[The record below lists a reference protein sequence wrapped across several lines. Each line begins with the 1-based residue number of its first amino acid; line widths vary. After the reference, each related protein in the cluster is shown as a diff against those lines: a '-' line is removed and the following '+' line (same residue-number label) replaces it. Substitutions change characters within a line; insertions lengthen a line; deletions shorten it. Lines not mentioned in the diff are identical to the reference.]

1 MKKVLSVRFSN
12 GSGTPSKAPRTQS
25 ETLRT
30 PLNVPARPRWW
41 LLWGIWGLWWQWR
54 FFTASSQLWEFS
66 FLSAVCRRHPLH
78 KDLIEIGN
86 IFFESTKQSSIIKWV
101 ANDSGVLLNIFNDL
115 CVCAIDHHVPHRV
128 CFKVPLVQ
136 VQVHLG
142 YRLSGLGLG
151 LGGLEQSLW
160 VGSSRNF
167 SSSPH
172 RQVQVHLSCASVDLA
187 LTQGTWAESTKL
199 VDFPTQLTCT
209 GIYICCVPWQS

>member
-1 MKKVLSVRFSN
+1 MY
-12 GSGTPSKAPRTQS
+12 
-25 ETLRT
+25 
-30 PLNVPARPRWW
+30 PLDQDGDYYD
-41 LLWGIWGLWWQWR
+41 LWGIWGLWWRWQ

-115 CVCAIDHHVPHRV
+115 CVCVSVHHVPHRV

-142 YRLSGLGLG
+142 YRLGGLGLG
-151 LGGLEQSLW
+151 LGGLERSQW
-160 VGSSRNF
+160 VGTSCNF
-167 SSSPH
+167 SSSPP
-172 RQVQVHLSCASVDLA
+172 RQVQVHLGCASVNLA
-187 LTQGTWAESTKL
+187 LTRGTWAKSAKFRSPHGRTYTKIIMTNS
-199 VDFPTQLTCT
+199 DFKGQWPWHICSVYLWRQLELKT
-209 GIYICCVPWQS
+209 